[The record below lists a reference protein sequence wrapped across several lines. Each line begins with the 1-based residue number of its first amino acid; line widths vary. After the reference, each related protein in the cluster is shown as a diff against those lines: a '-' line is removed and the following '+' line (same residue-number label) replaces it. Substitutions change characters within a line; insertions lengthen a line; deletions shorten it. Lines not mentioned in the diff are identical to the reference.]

1 MRGQGIFLWHG
12 FGLEFPIH
20 LADSIEEE
28 WFGWQP
34 MSPNSVPIIYRSPTR
49 DNVPIAAGHNMLGVS
64 MSPATGN
71 LVAELLS
78 DATSHVD
85 DGRYTFSRFAH
96 RQR

>member
-1 MRGQGIFLWHG
+1 MLCRRGLGVEL
-12 FGLEFPIH
+12 PIRP
-20 LADSIEEE
+20 ADPIEEE

-64 MSPATGN
+64 MSPATSN

-78 DATSHVD
+78 DATPHVD
-85 DGRYTFSRFAH
+85 AGRYTFSRFAH
-96 RQR
+96 CQR

>member
-1 MRGQGIFLWHG
+1 MLCRRGLGVEL
-12 FGLEFPIH
+12 PIRP
-20 LADSIEEE
+20 ADPIEEE

-49 DNVPIAAGHNMLGVS
+49 DNVPIAAGHTMLGVS
-64 MSPATGN
+64 MSPATGK
-71 LVAELLS
+71 LAAELLS

>member
-1 MRGQGIFLWHG
+1 MCRSGL
-12 FGLEFPIH
+12 GLEFPIH

-34 MSPNSVPIIYRSPTR
+34 MSPDSVPIIDRSPTR
-49 DNVPIAAGHNMLGVS
+49 DNVPIAAGYNMLRVS
-64 MSPATGN
+64 MSPATGK

-78 DATSHVD
+78 DTTPHVD
-85 DGRYTFSRFAH
+85 AGRYTFSRFAH

>member
-1 MRGQGIFLWHG
+1 MLCRRGLGVEL
-12 FGLEFPIH
+12 PIRP
-20 LADSIEEE
+20 ADPIEEE

-85 DGRYTFSRFAH
+85 AGRYTFSRFAH
-96 RQR
+96 CQR

>member
-1 MRGQGIFLWHG
+1 MLCRRGLGVEL
-12 FGLEFPIH
+12 PIRP
-20 LADSIEEE
+20 ADPIEEE

-34 MSPNSVPIIYRSPTR
+34 MTPNSVPIIDRSPTR
-49 DNVPIAAGHNMLGVS
+49 DNVPIAAGHNMLRIS

-71 LVAELLS
+71 LVAALLS

-85 DGRYTFSRFAH
+85 AGRYTFSRFAH

>member
-1 MRGQGIFLWHG
+1 MLCRRGLGVEL
-12 FGLEFPIH
+12 PIRP
-20 LADSIEEE
+20 ADPIEEE